1 MKFLDLISS
10 EKIVVIRLDSLGR
23 VTEGYSKTGKVKF
36 WFDNEYRKWI
46 ITIDRK
52 EIVKFE
58 FPESDY
64 ENFANRISSLF

>member
-10 EKIVVIRLDSLGR
+10 EKIVAIRLDSLGR

-36 WFDNEYRKWI
+36 WFCHHVEKWI
-46 ITIDRK
+46 IVIDRK

-58 FPESDY
+58 FPESEY